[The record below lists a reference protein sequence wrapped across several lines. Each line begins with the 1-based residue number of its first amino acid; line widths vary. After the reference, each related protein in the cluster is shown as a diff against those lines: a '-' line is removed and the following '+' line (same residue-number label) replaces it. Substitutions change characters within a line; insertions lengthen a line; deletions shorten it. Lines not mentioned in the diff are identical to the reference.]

1 MPAMPAE
8 ELRKFEGKARLKKIF
23 VAFVVPFFLIISV
36 LGSIF
41 AGIASPTEAAA
52 IGALG
57 ATLLTLLRGRLTK
70 DTLRK
75 VTRETMTLTSMAFLI
90 LVGASAFGLVFR
102 GMGGD
107 RYLTELIT
115 SGNLEAHHF
124 LAIVMIIIFVA
135 GFFIDFIEITF
146 IIVPV
151 VAPIFIHLDINL
163 LWIGILIAINLQTS
177 FLTPPFGFALFFLKG
192 VAPDGVTT
200 QSIYK
205 GVIPYVIIQLTGL
218 LLVIFIPELA
228 LWLPAIMGN

>member
-1 MPAMPAE
+1 LNRFTGKAK
-8 ELRKFEGKARLKKIF
+8 LRKII

-57 ATLLTLLRGRLTK
+57 ATLLTLVRGKLNK
-70 DTLRK
+70 DTLKK
-75 VTRETMTLTSMAFLI
+75 VTRDTMSLTSMAFLI

-115 SGNLEAHHF
+115 SGSLEAFHF
-124 LAIVMIIIFVA
+124 LAIVMVIIFIA

-192 VAPDGVTT
+192 VAPEGVTT
-200 QSIYK
+200 QQIYK
-205 GVIPYVIIQLTGL
+205 GVIPYVIIQLVGL
-218 LLVIFIPELA
+218 MLVIFIPELA
-228 LWLPAIMGN
+228 LWLPKVLGN